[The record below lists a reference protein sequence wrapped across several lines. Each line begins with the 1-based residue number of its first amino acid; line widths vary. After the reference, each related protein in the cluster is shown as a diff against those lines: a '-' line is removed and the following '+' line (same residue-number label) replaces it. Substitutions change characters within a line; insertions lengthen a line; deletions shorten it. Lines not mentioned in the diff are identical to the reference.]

1 MKLYID
7 YLEEI
12 QHLNSKKENF
22 YCASYTLLKTID
34 VYLDNISSDEI
45 FRKYSQNS
53 SSGPAS
59 VIESFSYRSVVL
71 KKKDQKLIII
81 VKILYLLEK

>member
-34 VYLDNISSDEI
+34 VYLENITSDEI
-45 FRKYSQNS
+45 FRKYSPNS
-53 SSGPAS
+53 ASEPNS

-71 KKKDQKLIII
+71 KNEDQKLIII
-81 VKILYLLEK
+81 VRKKI